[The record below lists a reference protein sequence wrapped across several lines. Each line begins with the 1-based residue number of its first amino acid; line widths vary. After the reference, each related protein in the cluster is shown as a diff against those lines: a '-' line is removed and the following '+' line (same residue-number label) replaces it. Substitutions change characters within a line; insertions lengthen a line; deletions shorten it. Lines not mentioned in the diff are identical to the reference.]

1 MFVWKAANFV
11 ERLSRLAPPLHELAD
26 RVANAT
32 DLAQDID
39 PIMQEI
45 YPGLERISVDY
56 AVMEHEKNMVMAKSP
71 FDWSDVGSW
80 SAMSDHFPP
89 DPSSNIMLGEVC
101 QIDSTSNI
109 VVSEKG
115 MTALMGVKDL
125 VVVSNSD
132 VTLVCHKSQVE
143 RIKELVKLVGCQP
156 DLEEYI

>member
-1 MFVWKAANFV
+1 MFVWKAANFA
-11 ERLSRLAPPLHELAD
+11 ERLARLAPPLHDLTD

-32 DLAQDID
+32 DLNTDLE
-39 PIMQEI
+39 PIMKEI
-45 YPGLERISVDY
+45 YPSLERISVDY

-89 DPSSNIMLGEVC
+89 DPSSNIMLGDVC
-101 QIDSTSNI
+101 QIESSNNI

-115 MTALMGVKDL
+115 MTALMGVKDM
-125 VVVSNSD
+125 VVVSDRD

-156 DLEEYI
+156 DFEEYV